1 MADRPKDTRS
11 ELQERIKRTAN
22 RARIQHWRYMN
33 EILKGNFAVYKDRTS
48 GTVKNLMAGEFI
60 PDFGDRVKKD
70 LITYPDPHIITI
82 ANGVDGRAKANPLI
96 PRVRPV
102 TTDDEDKDAA
112 KAATQFLMALDYEQ
126 ESRYKIR
133 DKIMQWLKPCGVFFA
148 KVYWDVNIGEYAL
161 NPMTGLP
168 LEGPNGQLLRT
179 GDIALNFPLPQA
191 MRLPTGVSYFEQ
203 IPYIG
208 EEVAMDVDYI
218 YKKYNIKV
226 DPEENL
232 HDITTLTADPMYG
245 DVSGVLENHR
255 RVWEFYDPPSDK
267 YPYGRHRILIDNEVV
282 EDVYDRALIEAYSD
296 PEMGEWH
303 PYIMCCYLKQAG
315 EIWPKSLFDY
325 LVGHQLLLNRLNTI
339 MGVSN
344 RFINGWFDAAKNSVE
359 WRKVRLQGMQEDI
372 PLLEWDPAKAQGYS
386 PKYNPPPVINVQ
398 ANQMAQHVIYRM
410 NDIAAYYESTR
421 GGSDPNVTSGKQAQ
435 LLQQA
440 NMTHANPLLL
450 NIAAFQVRLWE
461 KELRLASVHLA
472 GERIIRYV
480 GENNEVISGTIR
492 PEQIKSDDVTVDNL
506 STFLMTP
513 EAKQQQMEK
522 MMALG
527 VLGDMSDP
535 VVRKKFAD
543 TYQIGDIDSF
553 YEGFT
558 ADFDMAKYENKL
570 FMNGNFNE
578 TDQVIIDRIQ
588 AEHQAAI
595 QAWQLE
601 TQTYPERLQEWE
613 LAKAQRENA
622 LAKLRLERL
631 AVGDKKLDMPSE
643 EVFLPPDPGPPP
655 ERPSPNAPPAPPMY
669 RRAREEDDD
678 DVHIYAHMLQMK
690 KLEFE
695 KRCQEMPE
703 TRMVFEF
710 HIQDHRQNKARKAQ
724 NMQAISAPVQ
734 QQAAAIQADVQRQ
747 ILQQQPQPQQGG
759 GPAQ

>member
-11 ELQERIKRTAN
+11 ELQERVKKTEN

-33 EILKGNFAVYKDRTS
+33 EILKGNFAIYKDRTS
-48 GTVKNLMAGEFI
+48 GTVKNLVAGEYI
-60 PDFGDRVKKD
+60 PDFGDRLKKD

-82 ANGVDGRAKANPLI
+82 AQGVDGRAKANPLI

-102 TTDDEDKDAA
+102 TSDDADKDAA
-112 KAATQFLMALDYEQ
+112 RACTQFLMALDYEQ
-126 ESRYKIR
+126 EARYKIR
-133 DKIMQWLKPCGVFFA
+133 DKVLQWLKPCGVFFT
-148 KVYWDVNIGEYAL
+148 KVYWDVNAGEYAL
-161 NPMTGLP
+161 DPMTGLP
-168 LEGPNGQLLRT
+168 LIDEGQPLRT
-179 GDIALNFPLPQA
+179 GDIALDFPLPQA
-191 MRLPTGVSYFEQ
+191 MRLPTGVSYFEK
-203 IPYIG
+203 IPWIG
-208 EEVAMDVDYI
+208 EEVAMDIDVI

-226 DPEENL
+226 DPEPDL
-232 HDITTLTADPMYG
+232 HDITTLSAEPMYG
-245 DVSGVLENHR
+245 DGAGALENHR
-255 RVWEFYDPPSDK
+255 RVWEFYDPPSDQ
-267 YPYGRHRILIDNEVV
+267 YPHGRHRILIDNEVV

-315 EIWPKSLFDY
+315 DIWPKSLFDY

-339 MGVSN
+339 MAASN
-344 RFINGWFDAAKNSVE
+344 RFVNGWFDAAKGSVN
-359 WRKVRLQGMQEDI
+359 WQKVRLQGMQEEI
-372 PLLEWDPAKAQGYS
+372 PILEWDPGKAQGYS
-386 PKYNPPPVINVQ
+386 PKYNPPPVINVN
-398 ANQMAQHVIYRM
+398 ANQMAQHIIWRM

-461 KELRLASVHLA
+461 KELRLASVHLT
-472 GERIIRYV
+472 GERKIRYV
-480 GENNEVISGTIR
+480 GENNEIIASTIT
-492 PEQIKSDDVTVDNL
+492 PDQIKSDDVTVDNL

-522 MMALG
+522 MLSMG
-527 VLGDMSDP
+527 ILGDLSDP

-558 ADFDMAKYENKL
+558 ADFDMAKHENKL
-570 FMNGNFNE
+570 FMEGNFNE

-588 AEHQAAI
+588 AEHRAAV

-601 TQTYPERLQEWE
+601 TQTYPERRQEWE

-631 AVGDKKLDMPSE
+631 AIGDRKLDMTTE
-643 EVFLPPDPGPPP
+643 ETFLPPDPGPPP
-655 ERPSPNAPPAPPMY
+655 QEPPQKPPPAPPMY

-678 DVHIYAHMLQMK
+678 DVHIYAHTLQMK
-690 KLEFE
+690 RLEFE
-695 KRCQEMPE
+695 KRCQEVPE

-710 HIQDHRQNKARKAQ
+710 HIDDHRQNKARKMQKA
-724 NMQAISAPVQ
+724 QAIAAPVQ
-734 QQAAAIQADVQRQ
+734 QQAAAIQAS
-747 ILQQQPQPQQGG
+747 LMQPTQQGG
-759 GPAQ
+759 GSAQ